1 MIGSRKVNMSDTFP
15 VQISLQLGDAL
26 LPFCF
31 NFISEY
37 AKRNWNLM
45 GHISFW
51 SILMMF
57 IYWVKIHT
65 INRNKNL
72 SVVGKEL
79 SLGVI
84 MRRVRKIAGPKSKVQ
99 KRSKKLN
106 NGWLHDTHSSWNVTY
121 LGDQIMEDVMNR
133 AWDTYQWENE
143 CIVLVG
149 RTFER
154 QGKIQG

>member
-1 MIGSRKVNMSDTFP
+1 
-15 VQISLQLGDAL
+15 
-26 LPFCF
+26 
-31 NFISEY
+31 
-37 AKRNWNLM
+37 
-45 GHISFW
+45 
-51 SILMMF
+51 MMF

-106 NGWLHDTHSSWNVTY
+106 NG
-121 LGDQIMEDVMNR
+121 
-133 AWDTYQWENE
+133 
-143 CIVLVG
+143 
-149 RTFER
+149 
-154 QGKIQG
+154 

>member
-1 MIGSRKVNMSDTFP
+1 
-15 VQISLQLGDAL
+15 
-26 LPFCF
+26 
-31 NFISEY
+31 
-37 AKRNWNLM
+37 M

-106 NGWLHDTHSSWNVTY
+106 NG
-121 LGDQIMEDVMNR
+121 
-133 AWDTYQWENE
+133 
-143 CIVLVG
+143 
-149 RTFER
+149 
-154 QGKIQG
+154 